1 MNFFLIISL
10 LSVKAYGLP
19 SSESEVITD
28 GEFTYTGGD
37 VLLDNKMAPI
47 HPLHATYEADAGAFG
62 ALARVSHAHLDGV
75 IALAPTAATRAM
87 ARGTFASLDQA
98 PTSAWDDEH

>member
-10 LSVKAYGLP
+10 LSVRAYGLP
-19 SSESEVITD
+19 SSESEVMTD

-37 VLLDNKMAPI
+37 VLLDNKKVLI
-47 HPLHATYEADAGAFG
+47 YSLHATYEADAGAFG
-62 ALARVSHAHLDGV
+62 ALARVRHAHLESA
-75 IALAPTAATRAM
+75 IAVAPTAATRAM
-87 ARGTFASLDQA
+87 AIGPFASLDQA